1 MGDRVLKIRKI
12 IVRSIDFIGCS
23 LLLSIALLVF
33 YQVIMRKIFN
43 SPLGWIE
50 EMVRIFLVWISFLG
64 AYVAL
69 HNKQHL
75 LMSLIVDKLSE
86 KKKKIFSLITNSM
99 ILALLLIVV
108 VYGAEFINQMGNIQM
123 PVTGIKNFYVFGV
136 MWISLFLML
145 LETLFEEYQLITNI
159 HTGR

>member
-1 MGDRVLKIRKI
+1 MGDRVLRIRKV
-12 IVRSIDFIGCS
+12 IVRSIEFIGCS

-33 YQVIMRKIFN
+33 YQVVMRKVFN

-50 EMVRIFLVWISFLG
+50 EIVRIFLVWISFLG
-64 AYVAL
+64 SYVAL

-75 LMSLIVDKLSE
+75 LMSLIVDKLPE
-86 KKKKIFSLITNSM
+86 KKKKILSLVTNSM

-108 VYGAEFINQMGNIQM
+108 VYGADFINQMGNIQM

-136 MWISLFLML
+136 MWTSLFLML
-145 LETLFEEYQLITNI
+145 LETLFEEYQLISNI